1 MSVNEYLDK
10 FTQLSRHESDEVNT
24 DPKRQE
30 CFLDNLIEPLN
41 YQLQS
46 HNFSDFATLLNMN
59 KAIGLENKLVELG
72 EQKRKFQTH
81 GQSATYVPDS
91 THHMVLSL
99 VLVNQVEIICKIP
112 SCSIQLSSFSISANK
127 HHMFQIIIEIAQE
140 HQYETTLKFTLM
152 VVSIV
157 ENWNDIPASSQIVT
171 SRLPKKTMAKGSDT
185 QHLRYTMEVQ
195 ILRSTRVN
203 GIMCVAK

>member
-1 MSVNEYLDK
+1 
-10 FTQLSRHESDEVNT
+10 
-24 DPKRQE
+24 
-30 CFLDNLIEPLN
+30 
-41 YQLQS
+41 
-46 HNFSDFATLLNMN
+46 MN

-72 EQKRKFQTH
+72 EQKRKFPTH
-81 GQSATYVPDS
+81 GQSATYVPAS

-171 SRLPKKTMAKGSDT
+171 SRLPKKTMAKGSDN